1 VDVLIIKLGAAGDV
15 VRTTT
20 LLRRLS
26 GQITWL
32 TEAKNLSLLEGL
44 KDGLRCV
51 PWRQRDRIKHTL
63 YDFIINLEDTPEVG
77 SFLKRLKYK
86 QLFGTYLDSRNC
98 LRYSDDSRLWFDL
111 GILSRYGKDRAD
123 QLKYE
128 NRRTYQEL
136 VFEGLGWPFQGER
149 YCLPEPTETGLKGD
163 VAIAPRAGRIWPMK
177 NWAYYGDL
185 ERRLQ
190 RNGLIVNVLPERSTL
205 LQHLADVRNHRCL
218 ISGDT
223 LPMHL
228 ALGSQVRCVSLFT
241 CTSPWEIHDYGVQ
254 RKIVSPLI
262 KEFFYKREFTERATS
277 AISLEHVVEAVLQQ
291 LDAASKSSAVPTGV
305 ISMAE

>member
-1 VDVLIIKLGAAGDV
+1 MNVLIIKLGAAGDV

-20 LLRRLS
+20 LLRRLG

-32 TEAKNLSLLEGL
+32 TEAKNAVLLEGVKEGL
-44 KDGLRCV
+44 KCV
-51 PWRQRDRIKHTL
+51 CWEQRDQIKGTL
-63 YDFIINLEDTPEVG
+63 YDLVINLEDMQEIG
-77 SFLKRLKYK
+77 SFLKLLEYR
-86 QLFGTYLDSRNC
+86 QLFGAYLDSGNSLC
-98 LRYSDDSRLWFDL
+98 YTDDSRPWFDL
-111 GILSRYGKDRAD
+111 GILSRYGKQQAD

-136 VFEGLGWPFQGER
+136 IFEGLGWRFEGER
-149 YCLPEPTETGLKGD
+149 YCLPEPTNTGLKGD

-185 ERRLQ
+185 ERTLQ

-262 KEFFYKREFTERATS
+262 KEFFYKRGFAERATS
-277 AISLEHVVEAVLQQ
+277 AITLEEVTTAVLKQ
-291 LDAASKSSAVPTGV
+291 LDAASKPNAVPLCN

>member
-32 TEAKNLSLLEGL
+32 TEAKNVPLVEGL
-44 KDGLRCV
+44 KDGLRSV
-51 PWRQRDRIKHTL
+51 RWGQRDRIKHTL
-63 YDFIINLEDTPEVG
+63 YDLVINLEDTHEVA
-77 SFLKRLKYK
+77 SFLKPLKYK
-86 QLFGTYLDSRNC
+86 QLFGAYLDSRNS
-98 LRYSDDSRLWFDL
+98 LRYSDDSRPWFDL

-136 VFEGLGWPFQGER
+136 VFEGLGWRFQGER
-149 YCLPEPTETGLKGD
+149 YCLPEATETGLKGD

-185 ERRLQ
+185 ERTLQ

-262 KEFFYKREFTERATS
+262 KEFFYKHEISERATS
-277 AISLEHVVEAVLQQ
+277 AITLENVVAAVLQQ
-291 LDAASKSSAVPTGV
+291 LDAASTSSAVPAGV